1 MRKTLLTRVLP
12 LYVGLVV
19 IALTALALG
28 LNQRARDE
36 HTRHI
41 IGQLR
46 VSYRVLQEY
55 YRSRV
60 PADAAPDAV
69 ADPDAAPDT
78 VADPEAA
85 PSNPLPERL
94 RETTKLDIAVFPGS
108 GAALSDRDVP
118 TRPAVNALLS
128 EVRRTGEVATSSY
141 ASAPSVAGNGGTPEL
156 NGLDDEVY
164 LAGPITDAEGRRLIV
179 VLRRDLSE
187 TTAFP
192 EDIMEST
199 VAAGVFVF
207 LLSGAFLVFIAQ
219 RQTEPL
225 KAIQD
230 AANHFAAG
238 RLEHRLRLERPREMA
253 DVARTLNSMAAQLSW
268 QLARIRRQRNELE
281 AILSSMVE
289 GVVVLDDELRI
300 KSMNRAAAQLF
311 GVNEHAGIG
320 KSVIQYL
327 RNSNIA
333 DFAER
338 TLRSQSPLEENLVIY
353 SREIVHLQLHGTV
366 IHEEEQKPGG
376 VLIVLNNIS
385 RLKRLE
391 NMRKDF
397 VANVSHELK
406 TPITSILGFV
416 ETLSEGAI
424 EDPDSAKRFLKIIGD
439 HTNRLSLIIEDL
451 LSLSRLESF
460 DQDIP
465 RDWCTVEEIVNRTKA
480 DCAGLAHSKNVRI
493 VDSYAGQVYAYVN
506 QNLLEQALTNLVDN
520 AVKYSPNDSEVRI
533 DVRNRDGELRL
544 SVGDAGMGIP
554 REELDRIFERFYR
567 VDRARSRRMGGTGL
581 GLAIVKHIALAHGG
595 RINVDSVLGEGSS
608 FTITVPS
615 VVPSEDAHT
624 GA

>member
-1 MRKTLLTRVLP
+1 
-12 LYVGLVV
+12 
-19 IALTALALG
+19 
-28 LNQRARDE
+28 
-36 HTRHI
+36 
-41 IGQLR
+41 
-46 VSYRVLQEY
+46 
-55 YRSRV
+55 
-60 PADAAPDAV
+60 
-69 ADPDAAPDT
+69 
-78 VADPEAA
+78 
-85 PSNPLPERL
+85 
-94 RETTKLDIAVFPGS
+94 
-108 GAALSDRDVP
+108 
-118 TRPAVNALLS
+118 
-128 EVRRTGEVATSSY
+128 
-141 ASAPSVAGNGGTPEL
+141 
-156 NGLDDEVY
+156 
-164 LAGPITDAEGRRLIV
+164 
-179 VLRRDLSE
+179 
-187 TTAFP
+187 
-192 EDIMEST
+192 
-199 VAAGVFVF
+199 
-207 LLSGAFLVFIAQ
+207 
-219 RQTEPL
+219 
-225 KAIQD
+225 
-230 AANHFAAG
+230 
-238 RLEHRLRLERPREMA
+238 
-253 DVARTLNSMAAQLSW
+253 
-268 QLARIRRQRNELE
+268 
-281 AILSSMVE
+281 
-289 GVVVLDDELRI
+289 
-300 KSMNRAAAQLF
+300 
-311 GVNEHAGIG
+311 
-320 KSVIQYL
+320 
-327 RNSNIA
+327 
-333 DFAER
+333 
-338 TLRSQSPLEENLVIY
+338 
-353 SREIVHLQLHGTV
+353 
-366 IHEEEQKPGG
+366 
-376 VLIVLNNIS
+376 
-385 RLKRLE
+385 
-391 NMRKDF
+391 MRKDF